1 MPVRPL
7 LIIKILLNKN
17 LVVLIRLQSN
27 GNYIR
32 FHFF

>member
-1 MPVRPL
+1 MRVRPL

-32 FHFF
+32 IHLF